1 MDLRQLRYFKVLAT
15 HGNFGRAAAVLHIA
29 QPALSRQIRL
39 LEEELNVRLLERHA
53 RGATPTA
60 EGLVLLDRASFLL
73 RYAEQVKVDIAD
85 LAASPRGLVA
95 LGLTPALAPM
105 LFVPL
110 AEVLRQ
116 RFPEIRIRLV
126 ENFAPALAD
135 SLLQGTLDVALL
147 SGPVASP
154 GISSIPL
161 VVEALCAI
169 GAPGDNRLG
178 DVPVSIEQLQGLPLI
193 LTGVSKS
200 GVRLALEAAAA
211 RRGVELQAAMEV
223 ESIEVAK
230 RLVARG
236 FGWTVHFAAAIH
248 DELDAHRLQ
257 AKPILG
263 LELQRLIGYAA
274 ERPPSRAA
282 LAVIEV
288 LRTVASELSLDGT
301 WPYSRVLSEAG

>member
-15 HGNFGRAAAVLHIA
+15 CGNFGRAAAALHIA

-53 RGATPTA
+53 RGATPTS

-95 LGLTPALAPM
+95 LGLTPALAPL
-105 LFVPL
+105 LFIPL

-116 RFPEIRIRLV
+116 RYPEIRIRLV

-169 GAPGDNRLG
+169 GAPCDNSLG
-178 DVPVSIEQLQGLPLI
+178 DAPVSIEQLQGLPLI

-236 FGWTVHFAAAIH
+236 FGWTVHFAAAIR
-248 DELDAHRLQ
+248 DELDARQLQ
-257 AKPILG
+257 AKPIRE
-263 LELQRLIGYAA
+263 LELRRLIGYAA

-301 WPYSRVLSEAG
+301 WPNTQVLSEPD